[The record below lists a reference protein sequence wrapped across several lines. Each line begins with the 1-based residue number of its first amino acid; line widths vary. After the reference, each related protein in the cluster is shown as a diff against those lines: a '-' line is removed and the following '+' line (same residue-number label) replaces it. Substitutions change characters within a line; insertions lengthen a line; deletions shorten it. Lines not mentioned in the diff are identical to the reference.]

1 MDFRSECSVLESVED
16 NEVTQ
21 DRMPH
26 DDDCGTNYNGS
37 CPNDIDKLA
46 SVENSS
52 ANTSV
57 VDTKGEDLES
67 AQELNSPPLN
77 TESPGG
83 SSPGRTKG
91 YGLKKWKRIKR
102 ESVNYASATVD
113 TSKILK
119 RGLSGSGNPTKAQHF
134 PLDIKQSSEGSVGSA
149 NVLTTL
155 EIADGFAIRGSSLD
169 SRFAAGSAF
178 AAGTDSDNSEDRSSK
193 SSTAASA
200 PKVRY
205 DLPAVLGHLRE
216 KNRTKN
222 FSGKSSGNSVQK
234 GQQGK
239 GRTEGSKKP
248 REERVKIEKE
258 NSHSSMESDSRSSDF
273 VFAQAAFTASN
284 GKQTGRPM
292 NYDGENNDE
301 AHASEQLLSDEVQT
315 GYSKENVVEVED
327 LSQDD
332 SAADLSWE
340 VKEEKS
346 ENDQPSTDLDPLV
359 ESIFSLQSVQEALKK
374 EVHKL
379 REIGKEPTSL
389 HDSSTT
395 GGGVPADFTTTDP
408 KNRMTSS
415 SDQLGLEKIR
425 QTTLSSLEVEVLS
438 LTKVKSLESKLEE
451 TGAILEAKDCRIA
464 ELEATISS
472 SKSPK
477 EESSSNIGLQEEK
490 YREIETELE
499 GLVKQKIE
507 AEVKYLAL
515 MGTIQIMKATATDQF
530 SEVQNALAEGQ
541 ALVVNKYGELESKAR
556 KLKKQAEDLDQ
567 LCEDSIGAGEVLKMK
582 KGVCKLTLRVFI
594 KLILLVMVFWLFV
607 VQLSPP
613 PGSVVPT

>member
-1 MDFRSECSVLESVED
+1 MDFTSECSVLESVED

-26 DDDCGTNYNGS
+26 NDDSGTNYNGS
-37 CPNDIDKLA
+37 CHNDIDKLV

-67 AQELNSPPLN
+67 TQALNSPALN
-77 TESPGG
+77 AESSGG
-83 SSPGRTKG
+83 RSSPGRKKG

-134 PLDIKQSSEGSVGSA
+134 PLDIKQNSEGSVGSA
-149 NVLTTL
+149 NVLMTL
-155 EIADGFAIRGSSLD
+155 EIADGFAIRGSSSD
-169 SRFAAGSAF
+169 SRFAGGPAF

-193 SSTAASA
+193 SSTAASV

-205 DLPAVLGHLRE
+205 DVPAVLGHARE

-234 GQQGK
+234 CQQGK

-273 VFAQAAFTASN
+273 FFAQGAFTATSN
-284 GKQTGRPM
+284 GKQTGRPL

-327 LSQDD
+327 ISQDD

-346 ENDQPSTDLDPLV
+346 ENHLPPTDRDPLV
-359 ESIFSLQSVQEALKK
+359 DSIFSLQLVQEALKK
-374 EVHKL
+374 
-379 REIGKEPTSL
+379 G
-389 HDSSTT
+389 
-395 GGGVPADFTTTDP
+395 
-408 KNRMTSS
+408 
-415 SDQLGLEKIR
+415 
-425 QTTLSSLEVEVLS
+425 
-438 LTKVKSLESKLEE
+438 
-451 TGAILEAKDCRIA
+451 
-464 ELEATISS
+464 
-472 SKSPK
+472 
-477 EESSSNIGLQEEK
+477 
-490 YREIETELE
+490 
-499 GLVKQKIE
+499 
-507 AEVKYLAL
+507 
-515 MGTIQIMKATATDQF
+515 
-530 SEVQNALAEGQ
+530 
-541 ALVVNKYGELESKAR
+541 
-556 KLKKQAEDLDQ
+556 
-567 LCEDSIGAGEVLKMK
+567 
-582 KGVCKLTLRVFI
+582 
-594 KLILLVMVFWLFV
+594 
-607 VQLSPP
+607 
-613 PGSVVPT
+613 